1 MDNFTVIID
10 EPTTTTIT
18 TTTTII
24 PAIPEWI
31 ETMRYIK
38 ISLLALMFILIFCGN
53 TFVLVALNNRKLR
66 KNRMYFFLAHLS
78 IADLVTG
85 FFNVLPQLGW
95 EIARRFYGGN
105 ILCKMIKFLQIL
117 GPYLSSYVLVMTA
130 IDRYQAICHP
140 LSNSLAHTRRSRWM
154 VACAWIMSLLFCTPQ
169 TFIFSY
175 QKISAT
181 SDDYEC
187 WATFPEPYMTKM
199 YVTWYTVSVF
209 IVPFIILTWTHYFI
223 CREIWLNWHYKRQSL
238 LIKPETIHNQQQQND
253 TINRTKKS
261 YSISSSLGGSVNQ
274 FIHRLSNVGIND
286 NNNDKNPDLGINSI
300 DNHSLTITPPTTTTK
315 WYGQSRLTTPTTKF
329 ACRPCSSSLPSSN
342 PAMNHHHHHQ
352 QQIISNRCPIH
363 PDHYQF
369 RHNNH
374 NNHSQQQHR
383 TFSLRNPSI
392 SITKDNEQ
400 KQTNRLIE
408 QNESKN
414 ESKNP
419 EQNKSKTVHNHHH
432 QQHYYLKRSKSES
445 ELMYRRQE
453 KKLKH
458 LQYYRYQSEKNR
470 RYSNRKPS
478 LTLLSSSSSSS
489 SISSISTENDHQN
502 NNDRC
507 DERNNRKRKRY
518 RRNSIQIIPLNKNSN
533 KIQTLSKCL
542 DQEQQ
547 QHLMTRSISQRRPP
561 PPPPP
566 RPPSSSISS
575 PSNQIQMTIQCICC
589 KQCCPNCQLSS
600 NHHHQQRKHSMK
612 SNPDSS
618 LSSKTM
624 SYQCTTNGN
633 MLMNGTKHSKFINQN
648 QNITNEYDEHESF
661 DIKNAKSDPN
671 VSSSLSLIKLK
682 NATTTPLQSQ
692 QQSSTSV
699 SIDSSNNNNNVVNV
713 FVPRNYHI
721 NTGGQ
726 PNKRMSNPRI
736 HSMHGL
742 TRAKIKTV
750 KITLVV
756 ITCYVLCSL
765 PFICVQLWAEYWP
778 NAQESPI
785 YSGPIIAILML
796 LPSLNSCVNP
806 WIYIYFNPN
815 LITLFCQ
822 FFKRKSSSD
831 EPLSKSGALL
841 NNNNPGGGAGGGGNG
856 GGFKAKFQKHYR
868 QTSESPDCSLSLTD
882 NTTTTCHST
891 RLVTRQ
897 NDFLVDMNKPGA
909 GFRYM
914 ATNRLNLPSI
924 TYHHHHHHHYN
935 NNNHSNHQNHSN
947 HNPNQSKINNVN
959 QSISM
964 NNLVRYCNDDQNHI
978 AQNNDNNNEQQP
990 QQQHIDDKESIE
1002 FVDLILVNENNNNNN
1017 PTIDRS
1023 IVINND
1029 VFGVD
1034 NDDDDDDNN
1043 KCHQQQQ
1050 QHDSQ
1055 QTKNQINQLKIKN
1068 HRLNSLTNRLDRM
1081 WLKLSSN
1088 KNNGNNRT
1096 TSTTTKT
1103 TMIMIRSNKQQ
1114 QKQQYPAKSSQLRL
1128 LNKATNVECVVN
1140 DDQYIV

>member
-1 MDNFTVIID
+1 
-10 EPTTTTIT
+10 
-18 TTTTII
+18 
-24 PAIPEWI
+24 
-31 ETMRYIK
+31 
-38 ISLLALMFILIFCGN
+38 
-53 TFVLVALNNRKLR
+53 
-66 KNRMYFFLAHLS
+66 
-78 IADLVTG
+78 
-85 FFNVLPQLGW
+85 
-95 EIARRFYGGN
+95 
-105 ILCKMIKFLQIL
+105 
-117 GPYLSSYVLVMTA
+117 
-130 IDRYQAICHP
+130 
-140 LSNSLAHTRRSRWM
+140 
-154 VACAWIMSLLFCTPQ
+154 
-169 TFIFSY
+169 
-175 QKISAT
+175 
-181 SDDYEC
+181 
-187 WATFPEPYMTKM
+187 
-199 YVTWYTVSVF
+199 
-209 IVPFIILTWTHYFI
+209 
-223 CREIWLNWHYKRQSL
+223 
-238 LIKPETIHNQQQQND
+238 
-253 TINRTKKS
+253 
-261 YSISSSLGGSVNQ
+261 
-274 FIHRLSNVGIND
+274 
-286 NNNDKNPDLGINSI
+286 
-300 DNHSLTITPPTTTTK
+300 
-315 WYGQSRLTTPTTKF
+315 
-329 ACRPCSSSLPSSN
+329 
-342 PAMNHHHHHQ
+342 
-352 QQIISNRCPIH
+352 
-363 PDHYQF
+363 
-369 RHNNH
+369 
-374 NNHSQQQHR
+374 
-383 TFSLRNPSI
+383 
-392 SITKDNEQ
+392 
-400 KQTNRLIE
+400 
-408 QNESKN
+408 
-414 ESKNP
+414 
-419 EQNKSKTVHNHHH
+419 
-432 QQHYYLKRSKSES
+432 
-445 ELMYRRQE
+445 
-453 KKLKH
+453 
-458 LQYYRYQSEKNR
+458 
-470 RYSNRKPS
+470 
-478 LTLLSSSSSSS
+478 
-489 SISSISTENDHQN
+489 
-502 NNDRC
+502 
-507 DERNNRKRKRY
+507 
-518 RRNSIQIIPLNKNSN
+518 NSN

-624 SYQCTTNGN
+624 SYQCTTN
-633 MLMNGTKHSKFINQN
+633 
-648 QNITNEYDEHESF
+648 
-661 DIKNAKSDPN
+661 
-671 VSSSLSLIKLK
+671 
-682 NATTTPLQSQ
+682 
-692 QQSSTSV
+692 
-699 SIDSSNNNNNVVNV
+699 
-713 FVPRNYHI
+713 
-721 NTGGQ
+721 GGQ

-914 ATNRLNLPSI
+914 ATN
-924 TYHHHHHHHYN
+924 H
-935 NNNHSNHQNHSN
+935 
-947 HNPNQSKINNVN
+947 
-959 QSISM
+959 
-964 NNLVRYCNDDQNHI
+964 
-978 AQNNDNNNEQQP
+978 
-990 QQQHIDDKESIE
+990 
-1002 FVDLILVNENNNNNN
+1002 
-1017 PTIDRS
+1017 
-1023 IVINND
+1023 
-1029 VFGVD
+1029 
-1034 NDDDDDDNN
+1034 
-1043 KCHQQQQ
+1043 
-1050 QHDSQ
+1050 
-1055 QTKNQINQLKIKN
+1055 
-1068 HRLNSLTNRLDRM
+1068 RM